1 MVAVVGGHRGQKKRQ
16 RGGASEAEGGPWGLE
31 MDGNLLFFPRS
42 LPLSLTLSSGSRLQ
56 QTGVVAGK
64 AARSAQV
71 GLSST
76 DAGQTGVSA
85 GTP

>member
-1 MVAVVGGHRGQKKRQ
+1 MVVVGVQ
-16 RGGASEAEGGPWGLE
+16 GAKEEAERRGAEAKGGPWGLE

-64 AARSAQV
+64 AARSTQV

-76 DAGQTGVSA
+76 DAGQISVSA
-85 GTP
+85 STP